1 MQTVSVSA
9 LNAPVFG
16 LECAFLRFCAFK
28 AENGRIQGRVLTGT
42 QALLRCY
49 NIQQRNR
56 SYKNKTL
63 SSDTDRVYV
72 SYDNMMYSPM

>member
-1 MQTVSVSA
+1 LKTVSVLA

-42 QALLRCY
+42 QALREYC
-49 NIQQRNR
+49 
-56 SYKNKTL
+56 
-63 SSDTDRVYV
+63 SDATTFNSVTV
-72 SYDNMMYSPM
+72 GPWA